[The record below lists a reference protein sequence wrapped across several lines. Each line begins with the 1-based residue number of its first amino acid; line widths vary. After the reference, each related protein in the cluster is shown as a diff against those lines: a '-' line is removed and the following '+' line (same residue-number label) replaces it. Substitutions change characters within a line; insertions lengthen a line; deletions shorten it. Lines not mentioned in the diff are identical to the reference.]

1 MDASKSL
8 LEFNKARMWVGGWVD
23 GLMGGWV
30 DGWMGGWVRACV
42 LVRLRAS
49 KQEYAICVKVSVVS
63 LKRIRYKN
71 SDGWLMSV
79 FG

>member
-8 LEFNKARMWVGGWVD
+8 LEFNKARAWVGGWVD
-23 GLMGGWV
+23 GWVGGW
-30 DGWMGGWVRACV
+30 MLAC
-42 LVRLRAS
+42 AS
-49 KQEYAICVKVSVVS
+49 ASVKIGICHCVKVKVSVVS

>member
-1 MDASKSL
+1 MC
-8 LEFNKARMWVGGWVD
+8 GC
-23 GLMGGWV
+23 V
-30 DGWMGGWVRACV
+30 DGWMGACVRAC
-42 LVRLRAS
+42 AS
-49 KQEYAICVKVSVVS
+49 ARVKTGICHCGKVSVVS

>member
-1 MDASKSL
+1 M
-8 LEFNKARMWVGGWVD
+8 GGWVD
-23 GLMGGWV
+23 GWVGGWV
-30 DGWMGGWVRACV
+30 DGWMGACVRAC
-42 LVRLRAS
+42 AS
-49 KQEYAICVKVSVVS
+49 ARVKTGICHCGKISVVS